1 MELNLNVLYDMAPQS
16 LVLDILQNNLCRGK
30 SSRSY
35 IGFWTLPKTINKFEE
50 RQMVV
55 KESPVKVS

>member
-30 SSRSY
+30 GPRSY
-35 IGFWTLPKTINKFEE
+35 IGFWILPGTINKSEE